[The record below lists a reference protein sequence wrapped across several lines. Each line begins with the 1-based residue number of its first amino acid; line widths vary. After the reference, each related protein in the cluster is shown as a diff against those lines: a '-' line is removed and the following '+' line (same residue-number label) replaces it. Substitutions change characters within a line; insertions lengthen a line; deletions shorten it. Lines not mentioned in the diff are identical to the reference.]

1 MTAIEVD
8 LPAEIAAATARRN
21 VTTYRPLLLDAEAPD
36 APERLLAL
44 ASDPS
49 VEVVDE
55 VVAQLEQL
63 VRGRTPGEE
72 LSCARVREGVES
84 VLEGREPA
92 RYGTWA
98 FYPWS
103 RRLVHLLP
111 PPLHHELRLDRNRY
125 EITMAEQERLGGL
138 VVAVA
143 GLSVGRA
150 VVSTMVHEG
159 ISGELRLA
167 DFDVLELSNLNRV
180 AGGVADV
187 GVSKVV
193 LAAREVAELDPYV
206 RVVAF
211 ERGVQDE
218 TIAEFVAG
226 ADVIVDECDGLE
238 MKVALREQA
247 RAAGRPVVMATSHRG
262 MLDVERF
269 DLEPGRAPFHGLLGG
284 VGSSEL
290 RGLTTKQ
297 KIPYVLRIVD
307 AAGLSDRMAASLVE
321 VRESVTTWPQ
331 LASDVALGGAMV
343 ANAVRR
349 IALGEL
355 TASGRFYA
363 DLDELVADRSPATPT
378 GPPPP
383 AAAPARVP
391 ATPPAPGPATSIGS
405 SSVTPEEVRHV
416 VACAASAP
424 SGGNMQPWRFEAEGE
439 VIRGWVDPERSSL
452 LDFQGRASLLAL
464 GGALE
469 AACIGAR
476 TLGRDAVA
484 RVLPGDGPVWELAL
498 GGSGPRDERAAD
510 ILWQRC
516 CNRRTGA
523 SPPVP
528 DGELRALARSG
539 APLDVAA
546 VPRDGLRELGE
557 ALGALDRVRFLSERL
572 RRELIG
578 ELRFDG
584 AEAVATRDGIDVAS
598 LELDAADRAAMDV
611 LRTGAGMD
619 LLARLG
625 RGHGLGNASRD
636 AFAGAGGAVVLRA
649 RGVDRVALVEAGRG
663 LMRLWL
669 EATRRGLAVHPWGSP
684 FLFQRLYEDP
694 ESLDDFERTALAR
707 AAHAFA
713 GVVTLDPDRPILLI
727 LRLARETVPPTA
739 RSLRRTVEDVLGR
752 AQP

>member
-1 MTAIEVD
+1 MSIVEIE
-8 LPAEIAAATARRN
+8 LAAELAAAAARRN
-21 VTTYRPLLLDAEAPD
+21 VSTYRPVLLDAEAPGT
-36 APERLLAL
+36 PERLLAL
-44 ASDPS
+44 ASDPA

-55 VVAQLEQL
+55 VGAQLEQI
-63 VRGRTPGEE
+63 VRGRAPGD
-72 LSCARVREGVES
+72 SFTGARVRAEVAR
-84 VLEGREPA
+84 VLEGRELERFGA
-92 RYGTWA
+92 WA

-111 PPLHHELRLDRNRY
+111 APLHRELRLDRNRY
-125 EITMAEQERLGGL
+125 AITFEEQERLAAL
-138 VVAVA
+138 VVAVV

-159 ISGELRLA
+159 IAGELRLA

-180 AGGVADV
+180 AGGVGDV

-211 ERGVQDE
+211 ERGVEDD

-226 ADVIVDECDGLE
+226 TDVIVDECDGLE
-238 MKVALREQA
+238 MKVALREHA
-247 RAAGRPVVMATSHRG
+247 RAARRPVVMATSHRG

-269 DLEPGRAPFHGLLGG
+269 DLEPGREPFHGLLGG
-284 VGSSEL
+284 VGSAEL

-297 KIPYVLRIVD
+297 KVPYVLRILD
-307 AAGLSDRMAASLVE
+307 AASLSDRMAASLVE
-321 VRESVTTWPQ
+321 VRESVSTWPQ

-349 IALGEL
+349 VALGEL
-355 TASGRFYA
+355 SASGRFFA
-363 DLDELVADRSPATPT
+363 DLDEVVADHRAVTPV
-378 GPPPP
+378 
-383 AAAPARVP
+383 A
-391 ATPPAPGPATSIGS
+391 PPAPGAAPP
-405 SSVTPEEVRHV
+405 PEPPPFGGDAVRYV
-416 VACAASAP
+416 IACASSAP
-424 SGGNMQPWRFEAEGE
+424 SGGNMQPWRFESDGDL
-439 VIRGWVDPERSSL
+439 IRAWVDPARSSL
-452 LDFQGRASLLAL
+452 LDYRGRASLLAL
-464 GGALE
+464 GAALE

-476 TLGRDAVA
+476 ALGLEAA
-484 RVLPGDGPVWELAL
+484 AWLPGEGPVWELAL
-498 GGSGPRDERAAD
+498 QDGGRERDERAAD
-510 ILWQRC
+510 VLWQRC

-523 SPPVP
+523 SPPIP
-528 DGELRALARSG
+528 DTELRALRRSG
-539 APLDVAA
+539 APLDVAI
-546 VPRDGLRELGE
+546 VPRDALRGLGE
-557 ALGALDRVRFLSERL
+557 ALGALDRVRFLSKRL
-572 RRELIG
+572 RRQLIG

-584 AEAVATRDGIDVAS
+584 AEAAATRDGIDVAS

-649 RGVDRVALVEAGRG
+649 HGVGRAALVEAGRA

-684 FLFQRLYEDP
+684 FLFQRLYEAP
-694 ESLDDFERTALAR
+694 ESLDDFERSALAG
-707 AAHAFA
+707 AARAFA
-713 GVVTLDPDRPILLI
+713 GLVTLDPGRPILLI
-727 LRLARETVPPTA
+727 LRLSRGAAPPSA
-739 RSLRRTVEDVLGR
+739 RSLRRPVDAVL
-752 AQP
+752 AA

>member
-1 MTAIEVD
+1 MTTLD
-8 LPAEIAAATARRN
+8 LDLAAELAAAAARRN
-21 VTTYRPLLLDAEAPD
+21 VSTYRPVLLDAGSPGT
-36 APERLLAL
+36 PERLLAL
-44 ASDPS
+44 ASDPG

-55 VVAQLEQL
+55 VGAQLEQL
-63 VRGRTPGEE
+63 VRGRAPRDVFTG
-72 LSCARVREGVES
+72 ARVRAEVERM
-84 VLEGREPA
+84 LGGREPEGFGA
-92 RYGTWA
+92 WA
-98 FYPWS
+98 FYPWR

-111 PPLHHELRLDRNRY
+111 APLHRELRLDRNRY
-125 EITMAEQERLGGL
+125 AITFEEQERLAGL

-159 ISGELRLA
+159 IAGELRLA

-180 AGGVADV
+180 PGGVADV

-211 ERGVQDE
+211 ERGVEDG

-226 ADVIVDECDGLE
+226 ADVVVDECDGLE
-238 MKVALREQA
+238 MKVALREHA
-247 RAAGRPVVMATSHRG
+247 RAARRPVVMATSHRG

-269 DLEPGRAPFHGLLGG
+269 DLEPGREPFHGLLGG
-284 VGSSEL
+284 VGSAEL

-297 KIPYVLRIVD
+297 KVPYVLRILD
-307 AAGLSDRMAASLVE
+307 AASLSDRMAASLVE
-321 VRESVTTWPQ
+321 VRESISTWPQ

-355 TASGRFYA
+355 QASGRFYA
-363 DLDELVADRSPATPT
+363 DLDALVADPCAVTPVVPPA
-378 GPPPP
+378 P
-383 AAAPARVP
+383 AAASPPTPASL
-391 ATPPAPGPATSIGS
+391 PAPTAD
-405 SSVTPEEVRHV
+405 TPEVMRFV
-416 VACAASAP
+416 VACAGTAP
-424 SGGNMQPWRFEAEGE
+424 SGGNMQPWRFEAEGD
-439 VIRGWVDPERSSL
+439 VVRGWVDPERSSL

-464 GGALE
+464 GAALE
-469 AACIGAR
+469 AACVGAR
-476 TLGRDAVA
+476 ALGLRAQP
-484 RVLPGDGPVWELAL
+484 RVLDGDGPVWELGLA
-498 GGSGPRDERAAD
+498 GPGPRDEGAAE
-510 ILWQRC
+510 ILWRRC

-523 SPPVP
+523 SPALP
-528 DGELRALARSG
+528 DGELQALARSG
-539 APLDVAA
+539 APLDVAV
-546 VPRDGLRELGE
+546 VPRDALRALGE

-584 AEAVATRDGIDVAS
+584 AQAAATRDGIDVAS

-611 LRTGAGMD
+611 LRTGSGMD

-649 RGVDRVALVEAGRG
+649 PGVDRAALVEAGRG

-694 ESLDDFERTALAR
+694 ESLDDFERTALAG
-707 AAHAFA
+707 AAQAFA
-713 GVVTLDPDRPILLI
+713 GIVAHDSARPILLI
-727 LRLARETVPPTA
+727 LRLAGETVPPSA
-739 RSLRRTVEDVLGR
+739 RSLRRSVEEVLER
-752 AQP
+752 VQP

>member
-1 MTAIEVD
+1 MSIVEVD
-8 LPAEIAAATARRN
+8 LAAELAAAAARRN
-21 VTTYRPLLLDAEAPD
+21 VTTYRPLLLDAGAP
-36 APERLLAL
+36 AAAERLLAL

-49 VEVVDE
+49 VDVVDE
-55 VVAQLEQL
+55 LGAQLEQL
-63 VRGRTPGEE
+63 VRGRAPGEE
-72 LSCARVREGVES
+72 LSCARLSAEVQR
-84 VLEGREPA
+84 VLAGRRPE
-92 RYGTWA
+92 RFGTWA

-111 PPLHHELRLDRNRY
+111 EALHRELRLDRNRY
-125 EITMAEQERLGGL
+125 AITPAEEERLGRL

-150 VVSTMVHEG
+150 VVSTLVHEG
-159 ISGELRLA
+159 IGGELRLA

-211 ERGVQDE
+211 PRGVEDE

-226 ADVIVDECDGLE
+226 ADVVVDECDGLE
-238 MKVALREQA
+238 MKVALREHA
-247 RAAGRPVVMATSHRG
+247 RTAGRPVVMATSHRG

-269 DLEPGRAPFHGLLGG
+269 DLEPGREPFHGLLGG
-284 VGSSEL
+284 VGSAEL

-297 KIPYVLRIVD
+297 KVPYVLRIID
-307 AAGLSDRMAASLVE
+307 AASLSDRMAASLVE
-321 VRESVTTWPQ
+321 VRESVSTWPQ

-355 TASGRFYA
+355 ESSGRFYA
-363 DLDELVADRSPATPT
+363 DLDALVADGCAMTPAA
-378 GPPPP
+378 PP
-383 AAAPARVP
+383 APVAAPAP
-391 ATPPAPGPATSIGS
+391 EPPAMPEGPAVATSA
-405 SSVTPEEVRHV
+405 SVTAEAIRYV
-416 VACAASAP
+416 VACASSAP
-424 SGGNMQPWRFEAEGE
+424 SGGNMQPWRFEVDDD
-439 VIRGWVDPERSSL
+439 VIRASVDPTRSSL
-452 LDFQGRASLLAL
+452 LDYRGRASLLAL
-464 GGALE
+464 GAALE
-469 AACIGAR
+469 AGCVGAR
-476 TLGRDAVA
+476 ALGLEPDAW
-484 RVLPGDGPVWELAL
+484 LPGEGPVWELTL
-498 GGSGPRDERAAD
+498 QDGGRERDEGAAE

-516 CNRRTGA
+516 CNRRTDS
-523 SPPVP
+523 SPPLP
-528 DGELRALARSG
+528 DDELWALARSG
-539 APLDVAA
+539 APLDVAV
-546 VPRDGLRELGE
+546 VPRDALSGLGT

-584 AEAVATRDGIDVAS
+584 AEAAATRDGIDVAS

-625 RGHGLGNASRD
+625 RGHGLGNASHD

-649 RGVDRVALVEAGRG
+649 PGVGRAALVEGGRG

-694 ESLDDFERTALAR
+694 ASLQDFEREALAD
-707 AAHAFA
+707 AAKAFG
-713 GVVTLDPDRPILLI
+713 GVAALDPALPILLI
-727 LRLARETVPPTA
+727 LRLSRGAAPPSA
-739 RSLRRTVEDVLGR
+739 RSLRRPLEDVLAR
-752 AQP
+752 A

>member
-1 MTAIEVD
+1 MSLLEVD
-8 LPAEIAAATARRN
+8 LAAELAAAAARRN
-21 VTTYRPLLLDAEAPD
+21 VSTYRPLLLGAGA
-36 APERLLAL
+36 AGTPERLLAL
-44 ASDPS
+44 ASDPG

-55 VVAQLEQL
+55 LGAQLEQI
-63 VRGRTPGEE
+63 VRGRAPGEP
-72 LSCARVREGVES
+72 LSGARVRAGVEGV
-84 VLEGREPA
+84 LRGREPE
-92 RYGTWA
+92 RFGTWA

-103 RRLVHLLP
+103 RRLVHVLP
-111 PPLHHELRLDRNRY
+111 APLHRELRLDRNRY
-125 EITMAEQERLGGL
+125 AITVEEQEYLAGL

-159 ISGELRLA
+159 IAGELRLA

-211 ERGVQDE
+211 ERGVEDD
-218 TIAEFVAG
+218 TIAGFVDG
-226 ADVIVDECDGLE
+226 ADVIVDECDALE
-238 MKVALREQA
+238 MKVALREHA
-247 RAAGRPVVMATSHRG
+247 RAARRPVVMATSHRG

-284 VGSSEL
+284 VGSAQL

-297 KIPYVLRIVD
+297 KVPYVLRILD
-307 AAGLSDRMAASLVE
+307 AASLSDRMAASLVE

-343 ANAVRR
+343 ANAIRR

-355 TASGRFYA
+355 TASGRVFA
-363 DLDELVADRSPATPT
+363 DLDALTGVTPGVPPA
-378 GPPPP
+378 P
-383 AAAPARVP
+383 AAAPPPRPPV
-391 ATPPAPGPATSIGS
+391 ATPDAVGF
-405 SSVTPEEVRHV
+405 V
-416 VACAASAP
+416 VACASSAP
-424 SGGNMQPWRFEAEGE
+424 SGGNMQPWRFEAQGE
-439 VIRGWVDPERSSL
+439 VIRGWVDQERSSL

-464 GGALE
+464 GAALE
-469 AACIGAR
+469 AACVGAR
-476 TLGRDAVA
+476 ALGRHATA
-484 RVLPGDGPVWELAL
+484 RVLEGDGPVWELAL
-498 GGSGPRDERAAD
+498 GGSGPRDEGAAE
-510 ILWQRC
+510 ILWKRC

-523 SPPVP
+523 SLPVR
-528 DGELRALARSG
+528 DAELRALAGFG
-539 APLDVAA
+539 APLDVAP
-546 VPRDGLRELGE
+546 VPREQLRGLGA

-584 AEAVATRDGIDVAS
+584 AEAAATRDGIDVAS
-598 LELDAADRAAMDV
+598 LELDAADRAAIDV

-649 RGVDRVALVEAGRG
+649 PGVDRAALVEGGRG

-669 EATRRGLAVHPWGSP
+669 EATGRGLAVHPWGSP
-684 FLFQRLYEDP
+684 FLFQRLHEDP
-694 ESLDDFERTALAR
+694 ASLEDFERGELAR
-707 AAHAFA
+707 AADAFE
-713 GVVTLDPDRPILLI
+713 LDPAHPILLI
-727 LRLARETVPPTA
+727 LRLSRGSRPPSA
-739 RSLRRTVEDVLGR
+739 RSLRRPVVEVLT
-752 AQP
+752 

>member
-1 MTAIEVD
+1 MTAVD
-8 LPAEIAAATARRN
+8 LDLAAELAAAAARRN
-21 VTTYRPLLLDAEAPD
+21 VSTYRPVLLDAGATGV
-36 APERLLAL
+36 PERLLAL
-44 ASDPS
+44 ASDPG

-55 VVAQLEQL
+55 LAAQLEQI
-63 VRGRTPGEE
+63 VRGRAPGTE
-72 LSCARVREGVES
+72 LSGAGVRAEVRRVTG
-84 VLEGREPA
+84 GREPE
-92 RYGTWA
+92 RFGTWA

-111 PPLHHELRLDRNRY
+111 APLHRELRLDRNRY
-125 EITMAEQERLGGL
+125 AITLEEQERLAGL

-150 VVSTMVHEG
+150 VVATMVHEG
-159 ISGELRLA
+159 IGGELRLA

-211 ERGVQDE
+211 GRGVEDD

-226 ADVIVDECDGLE
+226 ADVVVDECDGLE
-238 MKVALREQA
+238 MKVALREHA
-247 RAAGRPVVMATSHRG
+247 RAARRPVVMATSHRG

-269 DLEPGRAPFHGLLGG
+269 DLEPEREPFHGLLGG
-284 VGSSEL
+284 VGSADL

-297 KIPYVLRIVD
+297 KVPYVLRILD
-307 AAGLSDRMAASLVE
+307 AASLSDRMAASLVE
-321 VRESVTTWPQ
+321 VRESVSTWPQ

-355 TASGRFYA
+355 AASGRFFA
-363 DLDELVADRSPATPT
+363 DLDELTADDSAVTPAAPPAPVAAPPPT
-378 GPPPP
+378 PP
-383 AAAPARVP
+383 AA
-391 ATPPAPGPATSIGS
+391 TPDA
-405 SSVTPEEVRHV
+405 VHFV
-416 VACAASAP
+416 VACASSAP
-424 SGGNMQPWRFEAEGE
+424 SGGNMQPWRFEAEGG

-464 GGALE
+464 GAALE
-469 AACIGAR
+469 AACVGAR
-476 TLGRDAVA
+476 ALGRQAVA
-484 RVLPGDGPVWELAL
+484 RVLEGEGPVWELAL
-498 GGSGPRDERAAD
+498 EGSGPRDERAAD
-510 ILWQRC
+510 LLWQRC

-528 DGELRALARSG
+528 DDELRALARSG
-539 APLDVAA
+539 APLGVAV
-546 VPRDGLRELGE
+546 VPRHALRGLGA

-584 AEAVATRDGIDVAS
+584 ADAAATRDGIDVAS

-649 RGVDRVALVEAGRG
+649 PGVDRGAIVEAGRG
-663 LMRLWL
+663 LMRLWF

-684 FLFQRLYEDP
+684 FLFQRLHEDP
-694 ESLDDFERTALAR
+694 GSLEDFERAALAD
-707 AAHAFA
+707 AADAF
-713 GVVTLDPDRPILLI
+713 GRVVALDSERPILLI
-727 LRLARETVPPTA
+727 LRLSCGAAPPSA
-739 RSLRRTVEDVLGR
+739 RSLRRPVEDVLAR